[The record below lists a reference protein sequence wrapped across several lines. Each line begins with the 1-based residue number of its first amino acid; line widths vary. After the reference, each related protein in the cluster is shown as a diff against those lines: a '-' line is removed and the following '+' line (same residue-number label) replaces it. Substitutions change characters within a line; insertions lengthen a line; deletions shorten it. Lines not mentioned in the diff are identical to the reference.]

1 MSATLLY
8 PYGAAEISGVI
19 KTSAADFLVDEILG
33 FEPSGE
39 GEHLFLKI
47 EKTGLSTHE
56 LIDQIALDFNIKP
69 RDVGYSGLKDKHAI
83 TRQWLSL
90 HLAGQMQSMKIPE
103 TSAYKILAQGWHAR
117 KLKPGSHRSNRFE
130 VLIREVHT
138 FDETTQQQIAS
149 IREKGMANYFGQQRF
164 GVSDDNVSRALQ
176 IFANARKT
184 RKLSRTRKGIYM
196 SALRSELFNQILS
209 ARIGHEIWDKPVE
222 GDVFMLSGSQ
232 SIFQEEIT
240 DQIIDRYSRFDI
252 SSTASLFGE
261 GENRLKSQA
270 LEIEQGV
277 IKDNAEI
284 SDCLLRLKAK
294 LHRRPV
300 RIQVKNFEVDYHP
313 DNKLLSL
320 KAELPRGSYFTSL
333 LNHVVDIGTGRAH

>member
-1 MSATLLY
+1 MSALLLY
-8 PYGAAEISGVI
+8 PYGTPEISGVI

-103 TSAYKILAQGWHAR
+103 TSSYKILAQGWHAK

-130 VLIREVHT
+130 VVIREVDSFGEIT
-138 FDETTQQQIAS
+138 RQQIAS

-164 GVSDDNVSRALQ
+164 GVSDDNVNRALQ
-176 IFANARKT
+176 VFANARKT
-184 RKLSRTRKGIYM
+184 RKLSRTRKGIYL

-209 ARIGHEIWDKPVE
+209 ARIG
-222 GDVFMLSGSQ
+222 
-232 SIFQEEIT
+232 
-240 DQIIDRYSRFDI
+240 
-252 SSTASLFGE
+252 A
-261 GENRLKSQA
+261 
-270 LEIEQGV
+270 
-277 IKDNAEI
+277 
-284 SDCLLRLKAK
+284 
-294 LHRRPV
+294 
-300 RIQVKNFEVDYHP
+300 
-313 DNKLLSL
+313 
-320 KAELPRGSYFTSL
+320 
-333 LNHVVDIGTGRAH
+333 

>member
-1 MSATLLY
+1 MSASLLY
-8 PYGAAEISGVI
+8 PYGAAKISGVI
-19 KTSAADFLVDEILG
+19 KTSVADFLVDEILG

-39 GEHLFLKI
+39 GEHLFLRI

-90 HLAGQMQSMKIPE
+90 HLAGQMQSMTIPE
-103 TSAYKILAQGWHAR
+103 TSSYKILEQGWHAK

-130 VLIREVHT
+130 VLIREVDS
-138 FDETTQQQIAS
+138 FGETTQQQLEL

-176 IFANARKT
+176 VFANARKT
-184 RKLSRTRKGIYM
+184 RKLSRTRKGIYL

-209 ARIGHEIWDKPVE
+209 ARIGRDIWNKPVE

-240 DQIIDRYSRFDI
+240 DEIIGRFSLFDI

-261 GENRLKSQA
+261 GENRLNFQA
-270 LEIEQGV
+270 LEIEQT
-277 IKDNAEI
+277 IFKENAEI
-284 SDCLLRLKAK
+284 CDCLLRLKAK
-294 LHRRPV
+294 LHRRPI
-300 RIQVKNFEVDYHP
+300 RIQVKNLEVDYQSA
-313 DNKLLSL
+313 NKLINI

-333 LNHVVDIGTGRAH
+333 LNHFVDFGTGRAG